1 MITKQWLCAPG
12 CVALLATPLAAM
24 AQGMERAVS
33 TERFIDSVGI
43 NAHWG
48 YGGSR
53 YADHYPDVKRLL
65 VASGIRHIRADLSR
79 AQDLAA
85 SGIKTMAVADIDTH
99 YTHFPAFAPAD
110 GNDDTIQAVVAAT
123 KKANAPLPA
132 IDSVE
137 GPNETD
143 QFWKMF
149 QKSYKG
155 QGWRPGTPVET
166 KKAYD
171 EAVLQGIIRG
181 TVAFQTDL
189 YEALKADPAT
199 KKLTV
204 IGPALG
210 GTYAPN
216 TIPNPL
222 PAGSMTGAV
231 DWGNFH
237 PYPYGGNFDGY
248 GGSYDTIMAPHDY
261 THAGNFPSVS
271 MDRDDK
277 GSPFAANAFVSYAP
291 PFAPKPMAATETGYP
306 TQRSGTS
313 ELAQGKYLPRLF
325 CEYFTH
331 GVRRTFWYELVD
343 EDEFPD
349 PDGNNPECHY
359 GIVRKDLSPKPA
371 YTALKSLLTLLK
383 DPMPAAGFAPAAL
396 DYSLAVSP
404 VRGYK
409 EPNSGLVADYD
420 RTQYVHHLLLQ
431 KSDGVFYL
439 LLWHEIAD
447 EDTSV
452 SPHRQIQPPAL
463 PTTISLPPTIA
474 AATVYAY
481 DAGEVLRSM
490 PGAIVRGKLQLDVP
504 DQVLVVR
511 LAPRRVV
518 VRHAKQRSR
527 TSASDTVGPQL

>member
-1 MITKQWLCAPG
+1 MTKNLWLAVLSG
-12 CVALLATPLAAM
+12 AASLLAPLTVTAQTP
-24 AQGMERAVS
+24 ERAVS
-33 TERFIDSVGI
+33 ADRFIDSIGI

-53 YADHYPDVKRLL
+53 YADHYPQVKRLL
-65 VASGIRHIRADLSR
+65 IKSGIRHVRGDLSR

-99 YTHFPAFAPAD
+99 YTHFPAFVPAD
-110 GNDDTIQAVVAAT
+110 GNDDTIKGILAVI
-123 KKANAPLPA
+123 KKADTPLRA

-143 QFWKMF
+143 HFWTLF
-149 QKSYKG
+149 QKSYQG
-155 QGWRPGTPVET
+155 QGWRP
-166 KKAYD
+166 KKPGEMNDAYD
-171 EAVLQGIIRG
+171 KAVGGSIIQGTIG
-181 TVAFQTDL
+181 FQTDL
-189 YEALKADPAT
+189 YRALKADPAT
-199 KKLTV
+199 KDLTV

-222 PAGSMTGAV
+222 PAGSLTGVV

-248 GGSYDTIMAPHDY
+248 GGSYDTIAASPDY
-261 THAGNFPSVS
+261 THAGNFPSDN

-277 GSPFAANAFVSYAP
+277 GSPFAPLAFVSYAP

-306 TQRSGTS
+306 THRSGSS

-331 GVRRTFWYELVD
+331 GVQRTFWYELVD

-349 PDGNNPECHY
+349 PNGDNAECHY
-359 GIVRKDLSPKPA
+359 GIIRKDLTPKPA
-371 YTALKSLLTLLK
+371 YTALKSLLTLLQ
-383 DPMPAAGFAPAAL
+383 DPRPAGPAFTPAVL
-396 DYSLAVSP
+396 DYSLSVRP
-404 VRGYK
+404 VRGYT
-409 EPNSGLVADYD
+409 EPNSGTVTDYD

-452 SPHRQIQPPAL
+452 VPHRQIQPPPM
-463 PTTISLPPTIA
+463 PTTINLPPTIA
-474 AATVYAY
+474 AAMVYAY
-481 DAGEVLRSM
+481 DGSEILQ
-490 PGAIVRGKLQLDVP
+490 PTKGAITQGRLQVNVP
-504 DQVLVVR
+504 DQVMVVR
-511 LAPRRVV
+511 LLPARVGPRRQ
-518 VRHAKQRSR
+518 A
-527 TSASDTVGPQL
+527 VGKR

>member
-1 MITKQWLCAPG
+1 MKTKSWLIALG
-12 CVALLATPLAAM
+12 GAASLLAPLTATAQTP
-24 AQGMERAVS
+24 ERAVS
-33 TERFIDSVGI
+33 AARFIDSIGI

-53 YADHYPDVKRLL
+53 YADRYPQVKRLL
-65 VASGIRHIRADLSR
+65 IASGIRHVRGDLSR

-110 GNDDTIQAVVAAT
+110 GNDDTIRGVLANI

-143 QFWKMF
+143 HFWTLF

-155 QGWRPGTPVET
+155 HGWRPKTPGESQD
-166 KKAYD
+166 AYD
-171 EAVLQGIIRG
+171 KAVLLGIIQG
-181 TVAFQTDL
+181 TIGFQTDL
-189 YEALKADPAT
+189 YHALKADPAT
-199 KKLTV
+199 RNMMVL
-204 IGPALG
+204 GPALG

-216 TIPNPL
+216 TIPNPM
-222 PAGSMTGAV
+222 PAGSLTGAV

-248 GGSYDTIMAPHDY
+248 GGSYDTIVAPHDY
-261 THAGNFPSVS
+261 THAGNFPSDS

-277 GSPFAANAFVSYAP
+277 GSPFAALAFVSYAP
-291 PFAPKPMAATETGYP
+291 PFAPKPMAASETGYP
-306 TQRSGTS
+306 THRSGSS
-313 ELAQGKYLPRLF
+313 ERAQGKYLPRLF

-331 GVRRTFWYELVD
+331 GVQRTFWYELMD

-349 PDGNNPECHY
+349 PNGDNIECHY
-359 GIVRKDLSPKPA
+359 GIIRKDLTPKPA
-371 YTALKSLLTLLK
+371 YTALKSLLTLLQ
-383 DPMPAAGFAPAAL
+383 DPHPTPAFTPAAL
-396 DYSLAVSP
+396 PYSLSVSP
-404 VRGYK
+404 VRGYR
-409 EPNSGLVADYD
+409 EPNSGMALDYD

-431 KSDGVFYL
+431 KSDGTFYL

-452 SPHRQIQPPAL
+452 KPHRQIQPPAM
-463 PTTISLPPTIA
+463 PATITLPPSIA

-481 DAGEVLRSM
+481 DKAEVLQPTVGVISGGR
-490 PGAIVRGKLQLDVP
+490 LQVNVP

-511 LAPRRVV
+511 LSPRRAQTTPK
-518 VRHAKQRSR
+518 RPKRRAR
-527 TSASDTVGPQL
+527 

>member
-1 MITKQWLCAPG
+1 MRTNFWLSALGCAAF
-12 CVALLATPLAAM
+12 VLAPLAAT
-24 AQGMERAVS
+24 AQGGERAV
-33 TERFIDSVGI
+33 TTDRFIDSIGI

-53 YADHYPDVKRLL
+53 YADHYPEVKRLL
-65 VASGIRHIRADLSR
+65 IESGIRHVRGDLSR

-85 SGIKTMAVADIDTH
+85 SGIKTMAVADIDTR
-99 YTHFPAFAPAD
+99 YTHFPAFARAD
-110 GNDDTIQAVVAAT
+110 GNDDTIKSILAT
-123 KKANAPLPA
+123 IKKANTPLPA

-143 QFWKMF
+143 NFWTMF

-155 QGWRPGTPVET
+155 QGWRP
-166 KKAYD
+166 KKPGEASDAYD
-171 EAVLQGIIRG
+171 KAVLGSIIQGTIG
-181 TVAFQTDL
+181 FQSDL
-189 YEALKADPAT
+189 YRALKADPAT
-199 KKLTV
+199 KNLTV

-210 GTYAPN
+210 RTYAPN

-222 PAGSMTGAV
+222 PAGSLAGAV

-248 GGSYDTIMAPHDY
+248 GGSYDTIVAPHDY
-261 THAGNFPSVS
+261 THAGNFPSDS

-277 GSPFAANAFVSYAP
+277 GSPFTPLAFVSYAP
-291 PFAPKPMAATETGYP
+291 PFAPKPMAASETGYP
-306 TQRSGTS
+306 THRSGSS
-313 ELAQGKYLPRLF
+313 ERAQGKYLPRLF

-331 GVRRTFWYELVD
+331 GVPRTFWYEMVD

-349 PDGNNPECHY
+349 PNGDNVECHY
-359 GIVRKDLSPKPA
+359 GIIRKDLTPKPA
-371 YTALKSLLTLLK
+371 YIALKSLLTLLK
-383 DPMPAAGFAPAAL
+383 DPHPVRPAFTPAAL
-396 DYSLAVSP
+396 QYSLSVRP
-404 VRGYK
+404 VRGYT
-409 EPNSGLVADYD
+409 EPNSGMVTDYD

-447 EDTSV
+447 EDV
-452 SPHRQIQPPAL
+452 STAPHRPIQPPAM
-463 PTTISLPPTIA
+463 PTTITLPPAIA

-481 DAGEVLRSM
+481 DGGEILQ
-490 PGAIVRGKLQLDVP
+490 PTKGAVVQGRLQVNVP

-511 LAPRRVV
+511 LSPQRTPNTPRRT
-518 VRHAKQRSR
+518 RH
-527 TSASDTVGPQL
+527 SD